1 MRGHKV
7 YSAFAIRY
15 VFLLHFHV
23 LTEPHFFVHYRWSG
37 SSRPSYKVYSFF
49 GIRYVFLLNFLN
61 FDRATPFCAL
71 LSMGLF
77 RTRPNLPLFEIPRSL
92 TDILFIKD
100 HLLTLFRSSGCCR
113 LVAYPKCSSIKIKE
127 TILFRLQTPKGV
139 WGKQNMVTWSTS
151 KTLAKVGSRFGFA
164 VCINSRSRP

>member
-1 MRGHKV
+1 M
-7 YSAFAIRY
+7 
-15 VFLLHFHV
+15 FLLHFHV

-139 WGKQNMVTWSTS
+139 WGNKIWSHGQPVKRLPS
-151 KTLAKVGSRFGFA
+151 GASVWLCGMYQ
-164 VCINSRSRP
+164 VCSHVRSDLGH